1 MKKYL
6 LLISIAVFTI
16 LSYSSFAQTSTALL
30 GPDVGVSAIISP
42 ASTAPTNPT
51 PVPISLE
58 VKNYGTTKSTSFM
71 VFVVIDGS
79 VQPPYLYTDTLSQG
93 GVDTVSFGSTM
104 LPSSPVYI
112 CAYTVL
118 TGDIDNTNDTSCV
131 MVNGIIDV
139 ELTKT
144 LGVQTNMSNPSTIG
158 TTIKNSSST
167 PITNCTV
174 KYYTLSGGVY
184 SSVTSQAFNG
194 LINPGDSIDFYFTT
208 QFTGSIG
215 FSGNLIFFIDS
226 IQDDINNNNDTI
238 SEAFQ
243 ITTGIASS
251 INSAN
256 NCLIYPQPA
265 DKSVT
270 VKWKGHQIVSY
281 QLTDLQG
288 RNLISIDRIQS
299 EKFIVD
305 VSLLAPGIYIIQLF
319 DGTQR
324 VKTKLI
330 VKH

>member
-93 GVDTVSFGSTM
+93 GADTVSFGSTT

-131 MVNGIIDV
+131 MVN
-139 ELTKT
+139 
-144 LGVQTNMSNPSTIG
+144 S
-158 TTIKNSSST
+158 
-167 PITNCTV
+167 
-174 KYYTLSGGVY
+174 
-184 SSVTSQAFNG
+184 
-194 LINPGDSIDFYFTT
+194 
-208 QFTGSIG
+208 
-215 FSGNLIFFIDS
+215 
-226 IQDDINNNNDTI
+226 
-238 SEAFQ
+238 
-243 ITTGIASS
+243 TTGIASS
-251 INSAN
+251 THSSN

-265 DKSVT
+265 NESVT

-288 RNLISIDRIQS
+288 RNLISVDRIQS

-319 DGTQR
+319 DGSQR

-330 VKH
+330 VRH